1 MKTDLQKIRERIRK
15 LQELEKRIKQ
25 EQEQK
30 FISEIANTVLNF
42 FAETGEKDCTVL
54 EQQINS
60 IKQKFGR

>member
-30 FISEIANTVLNF
+30 FINEIAKTVLNF
-42 FAETGEKDCTVL
+42 FAETGEKDYTVL

-60 IKQKFGR
+60 IKQKFNR

>member
-1 MKTDLQKIRERIRK
+1 MKTDLQKIRERIKK
-15 LQELEKRIKQ
+15 LQTLEKKVKQ

-30 FISEIANTVLNF
+30 FINEIANAVLNF
-42 FAETGEKDCTVL
+42 FASAGEKDYTVL